1 VITFYLKVELSNF
14 LEIDD
19 FFLKHS
25 LPLFLK
31 KVYVTTVNQ
40 QCAYAST
47 SMNWKNGMRFDP
59 FLVEESLYRFKTY
72 ENVGA
77 A

>member
-1 VITFYLKVELSNF
+1 MEGGQNPCSEDNVSSE
-14 LEIDD
+14 E

-40 QCAYAST
+40 QSGYAST
-47 SMNWKNGMRFDP
+47 PMNWKNGMRFDP

-72 ENVGA
+72 ENVEA